1 MTINGIFTIYS
12 QNYDIF
18 YHLQKKLR
26 KSFKNSFFW
35 KDDARR
41 FSHNTA
47 IGNAELNPQRDGAAA
62 TTEGDDKVAA
72 GRQFRHSAQ
81 ILFEWVF

>member
-1 MTINGIFTIYS
+1 MTFFTICKKTKEK
-12 QNYDIF
+12 F
-18 YHLQKKLR
+18 QKFL
-26 KSFKNSFFW
+26 FW

>member
-1 MTINGIFTIYS
+1 MIYS
-12 QNYDIF
+12 QSILKIMTYFTIC
-18 YHLQKKLR
+18 KKLR

-35 KDDARR
+35 KEYARR
-41 FSHNTA
+41 FSNNTT
-47 IGNAELNPQRDGAAA
+47 IGDAELNPQRDGAAA